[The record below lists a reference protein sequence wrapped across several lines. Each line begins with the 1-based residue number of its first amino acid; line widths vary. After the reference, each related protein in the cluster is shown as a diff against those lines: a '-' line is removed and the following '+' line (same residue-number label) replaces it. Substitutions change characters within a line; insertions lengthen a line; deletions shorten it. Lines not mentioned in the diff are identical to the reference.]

1 MDQRRTT
8 DEDTRPTRE
17 LEGPS
22 PALTFFRQW
31 LKNPLAVA
39 ALSPSSRQLARLM
52 IQELPPGARRVIEL
66 GGGTGVFTRAL
77 LDHGVAPDHLMVL
90 ELNQELHQYL
100 SQRFVN
106 ARIVCG
112 DARELRDL
120 VRQYHFDAD
129 GPVDAVLS
137 GLGLLSMSRRTQ
149 RDILE
154 AAFGVLAPHGRF
166 VQFTYGPVS
175 PVARELL
182 DDLGLTVR
190 RGGFAW
196 WNMPPASVYVL
207 ERSRS
212 RPVHPVRAPQR
223 R

>member
-1 MDQRRTT
+1 MNQPHPDKEPASRR
-8 DEDTRPTRE
+8 EP
-17 LEGPS
+17 EGLA

-52 IQELPPGARRVIEL
+52 MQELPPGSQRVIEL

-77 LDHGVAPDHLMVL
+77 LEHGIEPAHLMVL

-100 SQRFVN
+100 SRRFVN
-106 ARIVCG
+106 SRVVCG
-112 DARELRDL
+112 DARELREL
-120 VRQYHFDAD
+120 VGHYRFDAD
-129 GPVDAVLS
+129 GPVDAVVS
-137 GLGLLSMSRRTQ
+137 GLGLLSMSRRIQ
-149 RDILE
+149 REILQ

-182 DDLGLTVR
+182 DELGLGVR

-196 WNMPPASVYVL
+196 WNMPPASVYVF

-212 RPVHPVRAPQR
+212 RPVHPVRATPR